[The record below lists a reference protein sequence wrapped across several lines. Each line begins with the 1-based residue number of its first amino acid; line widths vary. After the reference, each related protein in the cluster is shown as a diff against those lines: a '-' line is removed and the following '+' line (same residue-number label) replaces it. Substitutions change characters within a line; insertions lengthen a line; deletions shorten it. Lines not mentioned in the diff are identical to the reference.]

1 MDILIPEAIII
12 GVVAGLVFDKLIGY
26 LTIPIVGLGVGVWWA
41 ARHSG
46 DIEGGTSDIFN
57 NQAPELIADT
67 ALVFA
72 FAGSE
77 AALACWGTIALLGYV
92 RVRMSNRRS
101 RQAVRPLDREKPQR
115 PT

>member
-12 GVVAGLVFDKLIGY
+12 GVVAGLVFHKLIGY
-26 LTIPIVGLGVGVWWA
+26 LTIPVVGLAVGVWWA

-46 DIEGGTSDIFN
+46 DIEGGTADIFN
-57 NQAPELIADT
+57 NQAPELIGET

-72 FAGSE
+72 FAGAE
-77 AALACWGTIALLGYV
+77 AALACWGTIALLEYLQ
-92 RVRMSNRRS
+92 VRMSNRRR
-101 RQAVRPLDREKPQR
+101 RQTISSPDRERPQR